1 MEKSG
6 LFLYIVNMTDTDANL
21 KAHQGMIP
29 KPFKLR
35 LAQMLRRA
43 FNEQVFAYIAV
54 LFALGLGGATY
65 ALLSSEAYLQ
75 YGSDLAGVLLGVD
88 VIAIIILLSF
98 VGKRVIQLISGRKRR
113 MAGYQLHWR
122 LVTLFGVITVI
133 PAIIIVAFSV
143 FVLDFSLR
151 GWFSER
157 ISTTVNESVTIAE
170 SYLEEHIQSVRGQV
184 LAMANDINREASS
197 LSGDRRRLDAFLTNQ
212 AGVRNLSEALIVDSS
227 GQIIANSRFA
237 YAVTFSSLDDEFF
250 QTIRGGDVAITQTAI
265 TNRIRAGVRLN
276 RFIDGYLLVG
286 RFIDPNVSN
295 AVAQTQLAVSEYQ
308 SLDIRQFD
316 LKVSFALLFGMA
328 ALLLLLAAMWVGLNF
343 ANAIVLPIGSVIQV
357 AEQVRSGNLASR
369 VNDIKSNDEI
379 ARLGNSFNNMLDEM
393 SKNRGELVEANR
405 QLDKRREFTEAVLA
419 GVSSGVIGID
429 KHKVVTLPNLAAL
442 SMLGLNRAQI
452 LGRRLADVVP
462 EFEELLD
469 NVDKPGR
476 RNREQNI
483 EIIQDDQMRNLLAR
497 ITTETV
503 AKRVVGYV
511 VTFEDVSDLLDA
523 QRKAAWSDIA
533 RRIAHEIKNPLTPIQ
548 LAAERLGAKYMPEDK
563 TDKKTFSTYIDTIVR
578 QVDDIKRLVN
588 EFSSFARMPAPEMDK
603 HDVLDIINNQLVL
616 FKGADNRTT
625 DGGASF
631 IKGAMPSSPLMLLC
645 DDGLIRQAITNIL
658 QNSVDAMMEADISPI
673 KIRLDVIA
681 DDSNIHI
688 IITDNGPGLPLDNIS
703 NLTEPYVTH
712 RTNGTGLGLAIVQKI
727 IEDHSGE
734 LILENAPNDDDLN
747 GARVAFIF
755 PKRIQ

>member
-442 SMLGLNRAQI
+442 SMLGLDRAQI
-452 LGRRLADVVP
+452 LGRRLADIVP

-658 QNSVDAMMEADISPI
+658 QNSVDAMMEADISSV